1 MEASLALSES
11 MRFWSMVTSNG
22 EISASPPVDDDEEEE
37 DVVVS
42 SSSAVFSPLSP
53 SPSSFVALGDT
64 VVVINPLFILILTLV
79 VVFIIDR
86 TRVGRD
92 TRANCDATTFRS
104 RVVVVVVVVDVKL
117 AATRMLETSSFV

>member
-1 MEASLALSES
+1 
-11 MRFWSMVTSNG
+11 MVTSNG
-22 EISASPPVDDDEEEE
+22 EISASPPPPVDDDDEED

-42 SSSAVFSPLSP
+42 SSSAVFSPL

-104 RVVVVVVVVDVKL
+104 RVVVVVVVVVVDVKL
-117 AATRMLETSSFV
+117 AAARMLEKSSFV